1 MKKVRIFTF
10 LFFVAAAVIFTQASY
25 CDQNDSPT
33 SIRIKSLIDRVTLG
47 EGGSAT
53 ISFVASS
60 NSTAVKSF
68 SFTASAQ
75 GVKITDITTKGNTCS
90 VTVEQP
96 ETTTAK
102 TLTTKADDVA
112 VGSVTV
118 TVTGALMNDGRVVL
132 YTNGGGASAVCYV
145 YAGDDEDDDDD
156 EGDDEDEDEKTG
168 LDLAASLEENT
179 LFYDGVVLPAGDGGS
194 GYICW
199 HPYYSGGETIT
210 HYQLHTMRDDNGVEI
225 VITPDMLG
233 TPYDMLTQAPLTKM
247 GMLVEMCFVSLM
259 DPTQPKSADN
269 PAFVYSTLPDQTD
282 FEIEEALARCDHNTS
297 DDTFSFIGYMR
308 STDGSEFYCNLRV
321 PPYGTAIITSK

>member
-25 CDQNDSPT
+25 CDQNDSLT
-33 SIRIKSLIDRVTLG
+33 SIRIKSLIDRVTLD

-75 GVKITDITTKGNTCS
+75 GVKITDITTNGNTCS

-102 TLTTKADDVA
+102 ALTTKADDVA

-145 YAGDDEDDDDD
+145 YAGDEDDDD
-156 EGDDEDEDEKTG
+156 GDDEDEEEKTG

-179 LFYDGVVLPAGDGGS
+179 LFYDGVVLPAGGSDS

-210 HYQLHTMRDDNGVEI
+210 HYQIHTQRDGNGAEI
-225 VITPDMLG
+225 IITPDMLG
-233 TPYDMLTQAPLTKM
+233 TPYDMLTQVPLTKM
-247 GMLVEMCFVSLM
+247 GMLVEMRFVSLM
-259 DPTQPKSADN
+259 DPTQPQSETN
-269 PAFVYSTLPDQTD
+269 PPFTYGTLPDDTD

-308 STDGSEFYCNLRV
+308 ATDGSEFYCNLRV
-321 PPYGTAIITSK
+321 PPYVTAIITSK

>member
-25 CDQNDSPT
+25 CDQNDSLT

-47 EGGSAT
+47 EGGNAT

-75 GVKITDITTKGNTCS
+75 GLKITDITTSGNTCS

-179 LFYDGVVLPAGDGGS
+179 LFYDGVVLPAGGSGS

-247 GMLVEMCFVSLM
+247 GMLVEMSFVSLM

-269 PAFVYSTLPDQTD
+269 PQFVYGTLPDDTD

-297 DDTFSFIGYMR
+297 DDSFSFIGYMR

>member
-25 CDQNDSPT
+25 CDQNDSLT

-75 GVKITDITTKGNTCS
+75 GVKITDITTNGNTCS

-102 TLTTKADDVA
+102 ALTTKADDVA

-145 YAGDDEDDDDD
+145 YAGDE
-156 EGDDEDEDEKTG
+156 DDEDEDEEVLSG
-168 LDLAASLEENT
+168 LEIAEELEENT
-179 LFYDGVVLPAGDGGS
+179 FVVGDNLETAGQT
-194 GYICW
+194 GYLCW
-199 HPYYSGGETIT
+199 HTHFDGDAISEYVIHCLNSSNFGASIT
-210 HYQLHTMRDDNGVEI
+210 
-225 VITPDMLG
+225 ITPDMVG
-233 TPYDMLTQAPLTKM
+233 KEYDMLNLTPLTKGTAVANVNM
-247 GMLVEMCFVSLM
+247 YLYGPE
-259 DPTQPKSADN
+259 DPTNSASKTLY
-269 PAFVYSTLPDQTD
+269 YSTDPDQSS
-282 FEIEEALARCDHNTS
+282 FEIEVAIAKCVLNS
-297 DDTFSFIGYMR
+297 DDTFSFWGYIR
-308 STDGSEFYCNLRV
+308 TTDGDEAYCHLNA
-321 PPYGTAIITSK
+321 PNPDTIK

>member
-179 LFYDGVVLPAGDGGS
+179 LFYDGVVLPAGGSGS

>member
-25 CDQNDSPT
+25 CDQNDSLT

-47 EGGSAT
+47 EGGNAT

-75 GVKITDITTKGNTCS
+75 GLKITDITTSGNTCS

-168 LDLAASLEENT
+168 LDLAASLDENT
-179 LFYDGVVLPAGDGGS
+179 LFYDGTVLPAGGGDS

-210 HYQLHTMRDDNGVEI
+210 HYQIHTMRDDNGVGI

-247 GMLVEMCFVSLM
+247 GMLVEMYFVSLM

-269 PAFVYSTLPDQTD
+269 PQFVYGTLPDNTD

-297 DDTFSFIGYMR
+297 DDSFSFIGYMR

>member
-25 CDQNDSPT
+25 CDQNDSLT

-75 GVKITDITTKGNTCS
+75 GLKITDITTNGNTCS

-96 ETTTAK
+96 ETATAK
-102 TLTTKADDVA
+102 ALTTKAGDVA
-112 VGSVTV
+112 LGSVTV

-145 YAGDDEDDDDD
+145 YAGDEDDDD
-156 EGDDEDEDEKTG
+156 EGDDEDEEEKTG
-168 LDLAASLEENT
+168 LDLAASLDENT
-179 LFYDGVVLPAGDGGS
+179 LFYDGTVLPAGGS
-194 GYICW
+194 DSGFICW
-199 HPYYSGGETIT
+199 HPYYSDTEAIT
-210 HYQLHTMRDDNGVEI
+210 HYQIHTQRDGNGVEI

-247 GMLVEMCFVSLM
+247 GMLVEMRFVSLM
-259 DPTQPKSADN
+259 DPTQPESADN
-269 PAFVYSTLPDQTD
+269 PAFDYSTLPDATD

-297 DDTFSFIGYMR
+297 DDSFSFIGYMR